1 MKLVIVLILLLVIS
15 IPILE
20 GATLLLVRS
29 VSNQEKRIISSEKL
43 KSIVALSTYVILIAI
58 ISIILVGFLI
68 ITF

>member
-1 MKLVIVLILLLVIS
+1 MKLVIVLLLLLVIS

-43 KSIVALSTYVILIAI
+43 KSIVALSTYVILIDI

>member
-1 MKLVIVLILLLVIS
+1 MKLVIVLLLLLVIS

-29 VSNQEKRIISSEKL
+29 VSNQKKRIISSEKL

>member
-1 MKLVIVLILLLVIS
+1 MKWVIVLLLLLVIS

-68 ITF
+68 IKF

>member
-1 MKLVIVLILLLVIS
+1 MKWVIVLLLLLVIS

-58 ISIILVGFLI
+58 KSIILVGFQI

>member
-1 MKLVIVLILLLVIS
+1 MKLVIVLLLLLVIS

-20 GATLLLVRS
+20 GATLLLDRS

>member
-1 MKLVIVLILLLVIS
+1 MKLVIVLLLLLVIS

-29 VSNQEKRIISSEKL
+29 VSNKEKRIISSEKL

>member
-1 MKLVIVLILLLVIS
+1 MKWVIVLLLLLVIS